1 LPFERTA
8 LPILPPAGSQIIN
21 PLRCHAFGLN
31 PAGIDQDSGA
41 NIDLAA
47 IEAM

>member
-1 LPFERTA
+1 VK
-8 LPILPPAGSQIIN
+8 
-21 PLRCHAFGLN
+21 PLRCCACGLN